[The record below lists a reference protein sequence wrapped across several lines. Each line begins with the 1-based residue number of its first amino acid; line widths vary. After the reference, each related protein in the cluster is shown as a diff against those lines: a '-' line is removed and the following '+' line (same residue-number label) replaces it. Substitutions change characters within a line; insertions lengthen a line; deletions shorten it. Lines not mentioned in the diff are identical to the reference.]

1 MVRMLP
7 RVFACLGLL
16 AASATLL
23 PAADADSTPTPPP
36 FRTPIVISADDSAR
50 TTPVARAPRVPVESP
65 DNAPASGAFDV
76 IVWNRPLAQFRS
88 SLDFPDPKTRAAA
101 AVARIKFLLED
112 RRIETIRVQFTE
124 LAGQPGARF
133 YAGPHLVFA
142 LTAADLNPASG
153 ETLLAAADRTHKRL
167 ALLVSDHAEQ
177 QNLARIIRSLAEAL
191 VALTLFAFFWVG
203 VARLRARTIA
213 GIRTRLHGTGR
224 GLRILGHD
232 VGTMVFNVVEFG
244 CRILSLSV
252 VLAAGYVAV
261 TFSLDRF
268 PYTRPWAE
276 QLQELFID
284 AVTGLA
290 QGAVHEIPNLLSVL
304 IIFFVTR
311 GMTRVLGGWFSSIE
325 SGQGASGWLDPES
338 ARATRRLL
346 VIGIWVFAATVAFPY
361 LPGSHSEAFRG
372 ISVLV
377 GLMVTLGGSGF
388 VGQII
393 GGIAAIYTR
402 SIRTGDHITIGDI
415 TGVVKDVGM
424 LSTKVRT
431 RTLEEVTIPNSLLIS
446 SAIRNHSRGPADGVA
461 VSTQVTIGYDTPW
474 RQVEAMLK
482 TASDRT
488 EGVLSVPEP
497 RVLQIGLEDFYVRYE
512 LTVFADSAGRRGEIL
527 SQLHGHIQDVFNEYG
542 VQIMSPNFEAQP
554 DAPVLVSKKKW
565 HAAPAKPEP

>member
-1 MVRMLP
+1 MRRLFP
-7 RVFACLGLL
+7 LFLIWFSGTAIS
-16 AASATLL
+16 AAPLS
-23 PAADADSTPTPPP
+23 AADATAPRTFQIPIVTGAAEQEPAVPPP
-36 FRTPIVISADDSAR
+36 PAAGV
-50 TTPVARAPRVPVESP
+50 APRRSES
-65 DNAPASGAFDV
+65 APGADAFNV

-88 SLDFPDPKTRAAA
+88 ALDFPDVKTRAAA
-101 AVARIKFLLED
+101 AEARVRFLLED
-112 RRIETIRVQFTE
+112 RRIERIRVQFTE

-142 LTAADLNPASG
+142 LIQADLNPASG
-153 ETLLAAADRTHKRL
+153 ETLLAAAEQTQKRL
-167 ALLVSDHAEQ
+167 AQLVADHAEQ
-177 QNLARIIRSLAEAL
+177 QNLARIVRSLAEAFG
-191 VALTLFAFFWVG
+191 ALALFAFFWLG
-203 VARLRARTIA
+203 VARLRGKAIA
-213 GIRTRLHGTGR
+213 GIHARLHGTGR
-224 GLRILGHD
+224 GIRILGHD
-232 VGTMVFNVVEFG
+232 VGTVVFTAAEFG
-244 CRILSLSV
+244 CRILSLGL
-252 VLAAGYVAV
+252 VLAAGYLAV

-276 QLQELFID
+276 QLQGLFVD
-284 AVTGLA
+284 AVSDLA
-290 QGAVHEIPNLLSVL
+290 QSAVHEIPNLLSVL

-311 GMTRVLGGWFSSIE
+311 GLIRVIGGWFSSIE
-325 SGQGASGWLDPES
+325 SGKGSAGWLDAES

-346 VIGIWVFAATVAFPY
+346 VIGIWIFAATVAFPY

-393 GGIAAIYTR
+393 GGIAAIYAR
-402 SIRTGDHITIGDI
+402 SIRSGDHITIGEI
-415 TGVVKDVGM
+415 TGVVKEVGM

-431 RTLEEVTIPNSLLIS
+431 RTLEEVTIPNSMLIS
-446 SAIRNHSRGPADGVA
+446 SAIRNHSRGPTDGVA
-461 VSTQVTIGYDTPW
+461 VSTQVTIGYDAPW

-512 LTVFADSAGRRGEIL
+512 LTVFAHSAGRRGEIL
-527 SQLHGHIQDVFNEYG
+527 SRLHGHIQDVFNEYG

-554 DAPVLVSKKKW
+554 DAPVLVPKKKW